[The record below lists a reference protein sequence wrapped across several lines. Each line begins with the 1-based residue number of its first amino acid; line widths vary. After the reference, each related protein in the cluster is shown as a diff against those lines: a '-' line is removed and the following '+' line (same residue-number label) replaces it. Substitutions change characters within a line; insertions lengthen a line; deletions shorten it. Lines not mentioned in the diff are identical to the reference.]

1 MGRKRRKH
9 SIIDKLSPELK
20 ATVEEM
26 MKSDFT
32 YQEIADYIKAQTE
45 QPISVTSVWRYA
57 SALNESVETLRMA
70 QENFRVIME
79 EINKYPALDTSEG
92 IIRLLSHYVLE
103 SIQNTSED
111 KWQKLDPETLIK
123 QATSLVKAAS
133 YKKNMDLKNENILNA
148 GFEQVKS
155 MVFEAMAKERPELY
169 RDVAKFLDEKKRSE
183 VV

>member
-1 MGRKRRKH
+1 MGKKRRKH
-9 SIIDKLSPELK
+9 SIIDKLNPELK

-26 MKSDFT
+26 MRSDFT

-57 SALNESVETLRMA
+57 SALNESIETLRMA

-79 EINKYPALDTSEG
+79 EINKYPKLDTSEG

-111 KWQKLDPETLIK
+111 KWQKLDPESLIK

-133 YKKNMDLKNENILNA
+133 YKKIWISKMKISLMQDMNRSRLWSLR
-148 GFEQVKS
+148 QWQKS
-155 MVFEAMAKERPELY
+155 
-169 RDVAKFLDEKKRSE
+169 DRSCIRM
-183 VV
+183 